1 MGIFSKKKTEDLVLL
16 FDIGSSSVGAA
27 LFYKKSSGVPEMIY
41 SRRESITLETKINID
56 RFLHLTIEALK
67 IVANDVCMKGFGTP
81 AQIYCVLSSPWHAS
95 QTRVIRLVKD
105 EPVIFTQKLAD
116 ELIAKEVALF
126 EEEHKH
132 FYEDGNGK
140 ATTIELKNMKTIL
153 NGYEVINPYG
163 QKAKE
168 IEMSVFVSMV
178 EEHITDMIV
187 ENINRHFRS
196 AKIKFI
202 SFVMASS
209 TVARDMFVHQDN
221 FLLVNIGGEVTDIS
235 MIKKDIIRESISF
248 PMGRNFM
255 VRGLALELGV
265 DLRQA
270 ETYLSL
276 YKDEHL
282 DDATL
287 KKIEP
292 AVSKIKTEW
301 LKNFQDFLS
310 TLSND
315 ISIPSTVFI
324 TVEKDLA
331 KFFGDIIKTEQFN
344 QYILTESKFRVI
356 FLGSQELHGIAILK
370 DHVERDPFLVIESIY
385 INHFLG

>member
-1 MGIFSKKKTEDLVLL
+1 MGIFSKKEKKELVLL

-27 LFYKKSSGVPEMIY
+27 LFYKPASGVPDIIY
-41 SRRESITLETKINID
+41 TVRRPITLENKINIG

-67 IVANDVCMKGFGTP
+67 IVANDICMKGFGAPTE
-81 AQIYCVLSSPWHAS
+81 IYCVLSSPWHAS
-95 QTRVIRLVKD
+95 QTRVLKLIKD
-105 EPVIFTQKLAD
+105 TPIIFTQKLAD
-116 ELIAKEVALF
+116 ELIAKELKLF

-153 NGYEVINPYG
+153 NGYESANPYG

-178 EEHITDMIV
+178 EEHIVDMIV

-209 TVARDMFVHQDN
+209 TVARDMFVNQDS

-235 MIKKDIIRESISF
+235 MIKKDIIKESISF

-255 VRGLALELGV
+255 VRGLAEELGAE
-265 DLRQA
+265 LTEA

-276 YKDEHL
+276 YKDDHL
-282 DDATL
+282 DTAQE

-292 AVSKIKTEW
+292 AVTKIKTEW

-331 KFFGDIIKTEQFN
+331 KFFSDIIKTEQFN

-356 FLGSQELHGIAILK
+356 FLGSQELHGIALLK

-385 INHFLG
+385 INHFLS

>member
-1 MGIFSKKKTEDLVLL
+1 LD
-16 FDIGSSSVGAA
+16 
-27 LFYKKSSGVPEMIY
+27 
-41 SRRESITLETKINID
+41 
-56 RFLHLTIEALK
+56 
-67 IVANDVCMKGFGTP
+67 
-81 AQIYCVLSSPWHAS
+81 
-95 QTRVIRLVKD
+95 
-105 EPVIFTQKLAD
+105 D
-116 ELIAKEVALF
+116 ELIAKELKLF

-153 NGYEVINPYG
+153 NGYESANPYG

-168 IEMSVFVSMV
+168 VEMSVFVSMV
-178 EEHITDMIV
+178 EEHIVDMIV

-209 TVARDMFVHQDN
+209 TVARDMFVNQDS

-235 MIKKDIIRESISF
+235 MIKKDIIKESISF

-255 VRGLALELGV
+255 VRGLAEELGV
-265 DLRQA
+265 ELTEA

-276 YKDEHL
+276 YKDDHL
-282 DDATL
+282 DTAQE

-292 AVSKIKTEW
+292 AVTKIKTEW

-331 KFFGDIIKTEQFN
+331 KFFSDIIKTEQFN

-356 FLGSQELHGIAILK
+356 FLGSQELHGIATLK

-385 INHFLG
+385 INHFLS

>member
-1 MGIFSKKKTEDLVLL
+1 MGIFSKKEKKELVLL

-27 LFYKKSSGVPEMIY
+27 LFYKQASGVPDIIY
-41 SRRESITLETKINID
+41 TVRRPITLENKINID

-67 IVANDVCMKGFGTP
+67 IVANDICMKGFGAPTE
-81 AQIYCVLSSPWHAS
+81 IYCVLSSPWHAS
-95 QTRVIRLVKD
+95 QTRVLKLIKD
-105 EPVIFTQKLAD
+105 TPIIFTQKLAD
-116 ELIAKEVALF
+116 ELIAKELKLF

-153 NGYEVINPYG
+153 NGYESANPYG

-178 EEHITDMIV
+178 EEHIVDMIV

-209 TVARDMFVHQDN
+209 TVARDMFVNQDS

-235 MIKKDIIRESISF
+235 MIKKDIIKESISF

-255 VRGLALELGV
+255 VRGLAEDLGV
-265 DLRQA
+265 ELTEA

-276 YKDEHL
+276 YKDDHL
-282 DDATL
+282 DTAQE

-292 AVSKIKTEW
+292 AVTKIKTEW

-331 KFFGDIIKTEQFN
+331 KFFSDIIKTEQFN

-356 FLGSQELHGIAILK
+356 FLGSQELHGIALLK

-385 INHFLG
+385 INHFLS

>member
-16 FDIGSSSVGAA
+16 FDIGSSSVGAG
-27 LFYKKSSGVPEMIY
+27 LFYKQDSGVPEMIY
-41 SRRESITLETKINID
+41 SIRQPIVLETKINID

-67 IVANDVCMKGFGTP
+67 IVANDVCMKGFGVP
-81 AQIYCVLSSPWHAS
+81 KEIYCVLSSPWHAS
-95 QTRVIRLVKD
+95 QTRMLKLKEENPI
-105 EPVIFTQKLAD
+105 IFTQKLAD
-116 ELIAKEVALF
+116 ELIAKEVKLF

-153 NGYEVINPYG
+153 NGYESHNPFG

-168 IEMSVFVSMV
+168 IEMSVFMSMV
-178 EEHITDMIV
+178 EDHIIDMIV

-202 SFVMASS
+202 SFIMASS
-209 TVARDMFVHQDN
+209 TVARDMFVNQDN

-235 MIKKDIIRESISF
+235 MIKRDIIKESISF

-265 DLRQA
+265 ELLEA
-270 ETYLSL
+270 ESYLSL

-331 KFFGDIIKTEQFN
+331 KFFSDIIKTEQFN

-370 DHVERDPFLVIESIY
+370 ENVKRDPFLVIESIY
-385 INHFLG
+385 INRFLS